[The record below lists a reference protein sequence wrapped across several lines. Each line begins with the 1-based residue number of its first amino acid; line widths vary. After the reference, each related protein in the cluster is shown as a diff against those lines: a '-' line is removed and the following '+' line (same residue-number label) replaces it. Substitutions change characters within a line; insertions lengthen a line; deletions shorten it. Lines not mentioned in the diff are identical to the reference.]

1 MSKWLDSVPVSETA
15 YVFKSTLLC
24 EDCARREIGFLEGK
38 GILDEGNPDEYPQG
52 PYGDGGGEAD
62 SAQFCGQGRHCLSPA
77 VVFDHKVGC
86 PLRNPLT
93 KDGIVSL
100 FKNVKRDLASPR
112 AFDQHMG
119 RLLVHLWGDYLDGYV
134 GRVQLPASLPSLEK
148 LVGKKYVLRHEVLAD
163 RDHLYML
170 GILAPQVEWHLLRAN
185 VDDEGKFASL
195 DAVHIPAELLHEQG
209 VEAGQRK
216 GAEIYGIEKLLKQA
230 VEDGAWD

>member
-15 YVFKSTLLC
+15 YVFKSALLC

-38 GILDEGNPDEYPQG
+38 GILDEGDPDEYPQG
-52 PYGDGGGEAD
+52 PYGDGGGESD
-62 SAQFCGQGRHCLSPA
+62 SAQFCEQGRHCLSPA
-77 VVFDHKVGC
+77 VVFGHKVGC

-93 KDGIVSL
+93 KDGITYL
-100 FKNVKRDLASPR
+100 FEGVKRDLASPR

-148 LVGKKYVLRHEVLAD
+148 LVGKKYVLHHEVLAD

-170 GILAPQVEWHLLRAN
+170 GILAPQREHYLLRAS
-185 VDDEGKFASL
+185 VDDEGKFSSL
-195 DAVHIPAELLHEQG
+195 EAVAVPTEAVNGYPA
-209 VEAGQRK
+209 
-216 GAEIYGIEKLLKQA
+216 EKLLRQA